1 MQTRNK
7 KITGYS
13 VYPGESIPN
22 QKKGGTT
29 TEKLSQSRMGSG
41 SKSHRDKILETSEYY
56 QIELVTPG
64 LEREDF
70 FVNINEKG
78 NLSVSALHKDS
89 SGMEKKKYRNRSSKN
104 VHFNQEFLI
113 PQNFDTDFMKAE
125 YRGGILSF
133 CFLKNEFPHQNKASR
148 IIVY

>member
-7 KITGYS
+7 KTKEYS
-13 VYPGESIPN
+13 VYPGENIPN
-22 QKKGGTT
+22 RNRGGTT
-29 TEKLSQSRMGSG
+29 TKNLSQSKRGSG

-56 QIELVTPG
+56 QIELVAPD

-78 NLSVSALHKDS
+78 NLYVSALHKDLP
-89 SGMEKKKYRNRSSKN
+89 GMGKKKYRNRSSKN
-104 VHFNQEFLI
+104 EQFNQEFLI
-113 PQNFDTDFMKAE
+113 PENFDTDFRKAE

-133 CFLKNEFPHQNKASR
+133 CFLKNEFPHQNKASK